1 MTDGSSM
8 MLWDLHDEPGHVGSS
23 WRTCPA
29 CTALTKAK
37 PSDKSPMRLPKAA
50 SMRNGHLYERPPL
63 EPATSVSAGS
73 ASLPLLKTPTANLE
87 HNGGSQHPKGRARP
101 PSASTLQDEVEHL
114 LT

>member
-37 PSDKSPMRLPKAA
+37 HSDKSQMRLPTAA
-50 SMRNGHLYERPPL
+50 SMRNGHLYVRPTWAPVT
-63 EPATSVSAGS
+63 ADSDGS
-73 ASLPLLKTPTANLE
+73 ASLLPTPTTRETKGSDAKSREGGASLGPMLE
-87 HNGGSQHPKGRARP
+87 AM
-101 PSASTLQDEVEHL
+101 A
-114 LT
+114 